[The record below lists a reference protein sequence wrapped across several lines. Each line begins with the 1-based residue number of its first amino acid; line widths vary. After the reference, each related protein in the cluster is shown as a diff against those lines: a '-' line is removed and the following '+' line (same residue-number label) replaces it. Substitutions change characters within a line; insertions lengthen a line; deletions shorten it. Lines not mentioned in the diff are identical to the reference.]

1 MTDRLTGARERPV
14 AVPDRSRAIPGGR
27 SATGSSGGG
36 VPLRALVGS
45 TDQPLYEQAHAA
57 LAEMVEA
64 GTYRPGS
71 RLPSER
77 VLGEALGV
85 SRLTLRRALESL
97 VAAGVLQR
105 RSSRGWF
112 VAGGPVTGATNELLS
127 FARMGLSRGLVPSS
141 RVLENVVRAAT
152 LEEADILRVAPGA
165 PVYDIERL
173 RMLDGIPISVERSRI
188 PVARAPW
195 LADLDL
201 RTASLYAALEER
213 GLIPTS
219 ADYTIGVLDADER
232 LAALL
237 GVPGGKG
244 LLLAT
249 GVTRDQLGK
258 AFELAWAAYRADRY
272 RIRATLSRRPSG
284 RTTA

>member
-1 MTDRLTGARERPV
+1 MTTDAAHPPPARRRP
-14 AVPDRSRAIPGGR
+14 ARRPG
-27 SATGSSGGG
+27 SAHASAA
-36 VPLRALVGS
+36 LRDFPGS

-85 SRLTLRRALESL
+85 SRFTLRRALGSL

-141 RVLENVVRAAT
+141 RVLEHAVRPAS
-152 LEEADILRVAPGA
+152 LEEADLLQVAPGA
-165 PVYDIERL
+165 PIYDIERL
-173 RMLDGIPISVERSRI
+173 RMLDGIPISVERSQI
-188 PVARAPW
+188 PVARAPRV
-195 LADLDL
+195 ADVDL
-201 RTASLYAALEER
+201 RTASLYETLER
-213 GLIPTS
+213 DGVIPTS

-232 LAALL
+232 LAGLL
-237 GVPGGKG
+237 DVPCGKG

-249 GVTRDQLGK
+249 GVTRDQSGK
-258 AFELAWAAYRADRY
+258 PFELAWAAYRADRY
-272 RIRATLSRRPSG
+272 RIRATLARGGSG
-284 RTTA
+284 RTPT

>member
-1 MTDRLTGARERPV
+1 MR
-14 AVPDRSRAIPGGR
+14 RS
-27 SATGSSGGG
+27 TGSTAGGTTKPPTRRRNARPAG
-36 VPLRALVGS
+36 SRGASVTLRDPLGS
-45 TDQPLYEQAHAA
+45 ADQPLYEQAHAA

-64 GTYRPGS
+64 GAYRPGS

-77 VLGEALGV
+77 MLGEALGV

-112 VAGGPVTGATNELLS
+112 VASGPVTGATNELLS
-127 FARMGLSRGLVPSS
+127 FARMALARGLVPSS
-141 RVLENVVRAAT
+141 RVLEQVVRPAT

-165 PVYDIERL
+165 PVHDIERL

-201 RTASLYAALEER
+201 RTASLYASLEER

-237 GVPGGKG
+237 DVPAGKG

-272 RIRATLSRRPSG
+272 RIQATLARGPSG
-284 RTTA
+284 RTTT

>member
-1 MTDRLTGARERPV
+1 MTTDASRP
-14 AVPDRSRAIPGGR
+14 PIRHRSPRRSGSPRG
-27 SATGSSGGG
+27 SAT
-36 VPLRALVGS
+36 LREILGS

-57 LAEMVEA
+57 LAEMIEA

-85 SRLTLRRALESL
+85 SRFTLRRALGAL
-97 VAAGVLQR
+97 VADGVLQR

-141 RVLENVVRAAT
+141 RVLEHVVRPAS
-152 LEEADILRVAPGA
+152 LEEAELLHVAPGA

-173 RMLDGIPISVERSRI
+173 RMLDGIPISVERSQI
-188 PVARAPW
+188 PVARAPRV
-195 LADLDL
+195 ADVDL
-201 RTASLYAALEER
+201 RTASLYEALEQ
-213 GLIPTS
+213 GGVVPTS

-232 LAALL
+232 LATLL
-237 GVPGGKG
+237 DVPCGKG

-249 GVTRDQLGK
+249 GVTRDQSGRP
-258 AFELAWAAYRADRY
+258 FELAWAAYRADRY
-272 RIRATLSRRPSG
+272 RIRATLARGSSG
-284 RTTA
+284 RPTT

>member
-1 MTDRLTGARERPV
+1 MTAVAARPPKRP
-14 AVPDRSRAIPGGR
+14 R
-27 SATGSSGGG
+27 SAPPAGSPRGS
-36 VPLRALVGS
+36 VPLRELLGS
-45 TDQPLYEQAHAA
+45 SDQPLYEQAHAA

-85 SRLTLRRALESL
+85 SRFTLRRALDSL

-127 FARMGLSRGLVPSS
+127 FARMGLSRGLAPSS
-141 RVLENVVRAAT
+141 RVLEHAVRPAT
-152 LEEADILRVAPGA
+152 LEEADILGVAPGA

-201 RTASLYAALEER
+201 RTASLYEALEQR

-219 ADYTIGVLDADER
+219 ADYTIGVLDADDR

-237 GVPGGKG
+237 DVPGGKG

-272 RIRATLSRRPSG
+272 RIRVSLARGPSG
-284 RTTA
+284 RTTT

>member
-1 MTDRLTGARERPV
+1 MR
-14 AVPDRSRAIPGGR
+14 RS
-27 SATGSSGGG
+27 TGSTAGGTTKPPTRRRDARPAG
-36 VPLRALVGS
+36 SRGASVTLRDPLGS
-45 TDQPLYEQAHAA
+45 ADQPLYEQAHAA

-77 VLGEALGV
+77 MLGEALGV

-112 VAGGPVTGATNELLS
+112 VASGPVTGATNELLS
-127 FARMGLSRGLVPSS
+127 FARMALARGLVPSS
-141 RVLENVVRAAT
+141 RVLEQVVRPAT

-165 PVYDIERL
+165 PVHDIERL

-201 RTASLYAALEER
+201 RTASLYASLEER

-237 GVPGGKG
+237 DVPAGKG

-272 RIRATLSRRPSG
+272 RIQATLARGPSG
-284 RTTA
+284 RTTT

>member
-1 MTDRLTGARERPV
+1 MSTAAAKPPPRPPAARPAGSRGAHASLQERLG
-14 AVPDRSRAIPGGR
+14 
-27 SATGSSGGG
+27 SA
-36 VPLRALVGS
+36 
-45 TDQPLYEQAHAA
+45 DQPLYEQAHAA
-57 LAEMVEA
+57 LAAMVEA

-77 VLGEALGV
+77 LLGEALGV

-97 VAAGVLQR
+97 VEAGVLQR

-112 VAGGPVTGATNELLS
+112 VAGGPVTGAANELLS
-127 FARMGLSRGLVPSS
+127 FARMGLARGLLPSS
-141 RVLENVVRAAT
+141 RVLEHVVRPAT
-152 LEEADILRVAPGA
+152 FEESDILGIAPGA

-173 RMLDGIPISVERSRI
+173 RMLDGIPVSVDRSRI

-195 LADLDL
+195 LADVDL
-201 RTASLYAALEER
+201 RSASLYASLEER

-232 LAALL
+232 LATLL
-237 GVPGGKG
+237 DVPVGKG

-258 AFELAWAAYRADRY
+258 AFELAWAVYRADRY
-272 RIRATLSRRPSG
+272 RIRATLARATSA
-284 RTTA
+284 RTAT

>member
-1 MTDRLTGARERPV
+1 MITAASKPPTRRRTAGPN
-14 AVPDRSRAIPGGR
+14 G
-27 SATGSSGGG
+27 SGGG
-36 VPLRALVGS
+36 GVTLRDRLGS
-45 TDQPLYEQAHAA
+45 ANQPLYEQAHAV
-57 LAEMVEA
+57 LAEMIEA
-64 GTYRPGS
+64 GTYRQGS

-77 VLGEALGV
+77 ALGEAMGV

-127 FARMGLSRGLVPSS
+127 FARMGLARGLVPSS
-141 RVLENVVRAAT
+141 RVVEHVVRPAT
-152 LEEADILRVAPGA
+152 FEESDVLRIAPGS
-165 PVYDIERL
+165 PVYHIERL
-173 RMLDGIPISVERSRI
+173 RMLDGIAISVERSRI

-195 LADLDL
+195 LADIDL
-201 RTASLYAALEER
+201 RTASLYASLEER
-213 GLIPTS
+213 GLFPTS

-237 GVPGGKG
+237 DVPVGKG

-249 GVTRDQLGK
+249 GVTRDQLGS

-272 RIRATLSRRPSG
+272 RIQTTLARTVTG
-284 RTTA
+284 RTPP

>member
-1 MTDRLTGARERPV
+1 MGPSTGAKAGGTSTEPTRRRAARP
-14 AVPDRSRAIPGGR
+14 AGSR
-27 SATGSSGGG
+27 GGG
-36 VPLRALVGS
+36 AALLERLGS
-45 TDQPLYEQAHAA
+45 ADQPLYEQAHAA

-77 VLGEALGV
+77 VLCEALGV

-97 VAAGVLQR
+97 VAEGVLQR
-105 RSSRGWF
+105 RTSRGWF

-127 FARMGLSRGLVPSS
+127 FAQMGLARGLVPSA
-141 RVLENVVRAAT
+141 RVLEHTVRPAT
-152 LEEADILRVAPGA
+152 FEESDVLRVAPGA
-165 PVYDIERL
+165 PIFDIERL
-173 RMLDGIPISVERSRI
+173 RMLDGIPILVDSSRI

-195 LADLDL
+195 LADLDF
-201 RTASLYAALEER
+201 RSASLYASLEER
-213 GLIPTS
+213 GLVPTS
-219 ADYTIGVLDADER
+219 ADYTIGVLDADVR

-237 GVPGGKG
+237 DVPVGKG

-258 AFELAWAAYRADRY
+258 PFELARAAYRADRY
-272 RIRATLSRRPSG
+272 RIEVTLARGPAA
-284 RTTA
+284 RTSA